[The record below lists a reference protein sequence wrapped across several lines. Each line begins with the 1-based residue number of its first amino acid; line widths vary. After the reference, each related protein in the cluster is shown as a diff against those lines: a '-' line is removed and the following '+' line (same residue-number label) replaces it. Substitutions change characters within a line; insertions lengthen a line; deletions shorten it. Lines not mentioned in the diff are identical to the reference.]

1 MDERVEIIEDIEL
14 RMGEGDFIGDV
25 KFLMKKN

>member
-14 RMGEGDFIGDV
+14 RMGKSDFVGNV